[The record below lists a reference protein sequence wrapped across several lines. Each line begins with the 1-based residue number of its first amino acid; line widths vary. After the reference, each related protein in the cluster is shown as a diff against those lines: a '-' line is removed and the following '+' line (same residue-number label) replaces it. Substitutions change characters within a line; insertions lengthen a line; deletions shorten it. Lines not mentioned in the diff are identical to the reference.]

1 MAQSTYVGPGEL
13 LLAPSSMGDVTML
26 RLNGNEKAPWQVGK
40 DTFLATTQGVV
51 KEYKSQG
58 IGKAMFSGEGL
69 FVYRMSGSGIVWIAS
84 LGAIIRKDV
93 RQLSMSDLGYPMRLA
108 EEMTDFLR
116 CSFKKGRSISST
128 TGTWWHGIATMWSS
142 VQQAEA

>member
-1 MAQSTYVGPGEL
+1 MIGAMIAMSPTITLKGAVKFSMKKFLVGGEMAQSTYVGPGEL

-26 RLNGNEKAPWQVGK
+26 RLTGNERAPWQVGK

-51 KEYKSQG
+51 KEYKNQG

-69 FVYRMSGSGIVWIAS
+69 FVYRMTGNGIVWIAS

-93 RQLSMSDLGYPMRLA
+93 RECSSSGLGRPGHVADRN
-108 EEMTDFLR
+108 
-116 CSFKKGRSISST
+116 C
-128 TGTWWHGIATMWSS
+128 
-142 VQQAEA
+142 